1 MKTGV
6 ILMTALVPTVGHQYL
21 IHWAYQYL
29 NKFDEYNKLYVIICT
44 RDKEPTD
51 YGFRYDGIRHYTNI
65 NIANWHD
72 NKAPQNP
79 SGPLDN
85 EFWQY
90 WKTSIQ
96 TVCGR
101 KKFDYVFS
109 SEVYGNQLAEVL
121 GAEHI
126 PVDPN
131 REIFDV
137 KGTSVRQDLLYHF
150 DNLTDP
156 IKRKLQKT
164 IVFFGAE
171 STGKTTAA
179 KNMSN
184 LLNGHYLHEWA
195 RPYLETVGSDLN
207 DQKMNNI
214 VAGQET
220 SEYLIRYDQKDIKP
234 FIFQDT
240 DLLSTVGYYRI
251 YQKFAPSD
259 LENYCKRNYTT
270 KNRLYIVMDT
280 DIPFVPD
287 PLRYGITER
296 ESNTAYWTDLLD
308 EFKQRY
314 VIFSRRSREKDADT
328 LKLYEII
335 RKEFCNDPF
344 VQKIQNFQRD

>member
-29 NKFDEYNKLYVIICT
+29 LKRDEHYKLYVIICT

-51 YGFRYDGIRHYTNI
+51 FRFRTDGLQHYSNI
-65 NIANWHD
+65 KILNLHD
-72 NKAPQNP
+72 NAAPQNP
-79 SGPLDN
+79 SGSLDS

-96 TVCGR
+96 TICNR
-101 KKFDYVFS
+101 KKFDFVFS

-131 REIFDV
+131 REIFEV
-137 KGTSVRQDLLYHF
+137 KGTYVRQNLRDQF
-150 DNLTDP
+150 DKLTDP

-179 KNMSN
+179 KQMASS
-184 LLNGHYLHEWA
+184 LNGHYLHEWA
-195 RPYLETVGSDLN
+195 RPYLETVGPDLN

-214 VAGQET
+214 VTGQTT
-220 SEYLIRYDQKDIKP
+220 SEYMIRYGQKDIKP

-251 YQKFAPSD
+251 YQGNAPKD
-259 LENYCKRNYTT
+259 LETYCKSYYRET

-287 PLRYGITER
+287 PLRYGVTER
-296 ESNTAYWTDLLD
+296 ESKTEFWTDLLD

-314 VIFSRRSREKDADT
+314 VIFKRSQLGEG
-328 LKLYEII
+328 LYNII
-335 RKEFCNDPF
+335 RKEFDNDSL
-344 VQKIQNFQRD
+344 VQKIQNFQRE